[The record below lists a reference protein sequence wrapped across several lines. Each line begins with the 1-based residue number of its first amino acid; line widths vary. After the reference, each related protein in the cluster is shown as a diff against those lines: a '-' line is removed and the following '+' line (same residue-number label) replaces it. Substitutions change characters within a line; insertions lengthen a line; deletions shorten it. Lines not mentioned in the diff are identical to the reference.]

1 MDFLTAAFLVA
12 VVVGLAMIISGAKSR
27 AKPSDSRS
35 IPALPGRPQAF
46 RSPRSNPAPPTVTT
60 TSACV
65 TASSNV
71 RATPSGGI
79 AMRSD
84 LTRETRGVG
93 VGASEGVQATRAQA
107 ARWIPANES
116 ITIAGHRIDG
126 GMLYVGRGMTD
137 ARGYGSPE
145 PALIDPTLPVGPR
158 DAAQGAEEMGY
169 WPSYASIPAG
179 WRAAY
184 LEWLAG
190 GRCDPQADIGLVFL
204 FFYGIERRILIDT
217 RVAEAVVGEVPALV
231 SEVRRLL
238 QLYGRNRSFR
248 TYACGFL
255 DLCSGLFPQLDIAA
269 ADLGADQVAGDVPLD
284 LRVRVARC
292 AVEKRPIAPE
302 LAHAWLLA
310 DPENCLRTPA
320 SRCPREFKQLFE
332 IRYARQFG
340 EGMTLKPNKTSIRI
354 RYRPA
359 SGSFAGQEIVAAN
372 ENLPDLTTL
381 AAPIGKL
388 RDLADRCCED
398 LDPYSRWIGRNE
410 GRENSVAAAALLP
423 AELLDNVQNEPLRA
437 PPTTIDDSI
446 SPSPTSGP
454 PPFSWRAL
462 LSAIDGAI
470 ASRSRAVIDADLV
483 LESWPAQTPGK
494 LERAEAT
501 MLAQLLA
508 KRGMGIEPD
517 VRFGGPVLKPGSK
530 AVVFRIPPSAP
541 ASPSP
546 GYAAA
551 AAVLRLSAL
560 VSTADGGVTESEKQ
574 ALEAHLEASMVLTR
588 EERLR
593 LSAHLDWLLTES
605 PGLTGVKRRLGALGE
620 ASRRSVAQFAV
631 SIAAAD
637 GRIDPREIEALA
649 KIYRALSIPEADLF
663 SSVHAISGR
672 GAPAHEPVTIRS
684 ADSRAMGFAIPAPPT
699 NATEQK
705 RDGVE
710 LDLQR
715 IDAKLK
721 ESKSVAALLGTI
733 FIEDESPVPSPIP
746 ELDATALRVRG
757 LDSQYTPFFAEL
769 LQRDSWSRVDLESL
783 AERHSVLVD
792 GAIDAINEVA
802 LDTTDEMLCEGD
814 DPVLVSAAV
823 AKEMTQ

>member
-1 MDFLTAAFLVA
+1 MDFLTAAFLIA
-12 VVVGLAMIISGAKSR
+12 VVVGLAMVISGAKSR

-35 IPALPGRPQAF
+35 IPALPGRPQSF
-46 RSPRSNPAPPTVTT
+46 RSPRSDPASPTVAT

-65 TASSNV
+65 TASSSGS
-71 RATPSGGI
+71 ATSATLSGGI
-79 AMRSD
+79 AMRFD
-84 LTRETRGVG
+84 LTRGARGVE
-93 VGASEGVQATRAQA
+93 VGASEGVRATRSQA

-126 GMLYVGRGMTD
+126 GMLYVGGGMKD
-137 ARGYGSPE
+137 VRGYGSPE

-158 DAAQGAEEMGY
+158 DAVRGAEEMGY
-169 WPSYASIPAG
+169 WPSYVSIPAG

-217 RVAEAVVGEVPALV
+217 RIAEAVVGEVPALV

-248 TYACGFL
+248 TYASGLL
-255 DLCSGLFPQLDIAA
+255 DLCSGLFPQLDITP
-269 ADLGADQVAGDVPLD
+269 ADLGVDRVAGDVPLD
-284 LRVRVARC
+284 LRVRIAQC
-292 AVEKRPIAPE
+292 AVEKRPITPE

-320 SRCPREFKQLFE
+320 SRCQCEFKQLFE

-340 EGMTLKPNKTSIRI
+340 AGMILKPNKTPIRI

-359 SGSFAGQEIVAAN
+359 SGSFAGQEIVASN

-388 RDLADRCCED
+388 RDLADRCCDD

-437 PPTTIDDSI
+437 PPTAIDDSI
-446 SPSPTSGP
+446 SPSPTSGL

-483 LESWPAQTPGK
+483 LQSWPAQTPGK
-494 LERAEAT
+494 LARAEAT

-530 AVVFRIPPSAP
+530 SVVFRIPSSAP
-541 ASPSP
+541 VSPSP

-574 ALEAHLEASMVLTR
+574 ALEAHLEASMALTR

-649 KIYRALSIPEADLF
+649 KVYRALSIPEAELF

-684 ADSRAMGFAIPAPPT
+684 AESRATGFAIPAPPT
-699 NATEQK
+699 NAAEQR

-715 IDAKLK
+715 IDATLK

-757 LDSQYTPFFAEL
+757 LDSQYTPFFVEL

-792 GAIDAINEVA
+792 GAIDGNSS
-802 LDTTDEMLCEGD
+802 L
-814 DPVLVSAAV
+814 
-823 AKEMTQ
+823 